1 MRKLQSEERGGA
13 WWAVGTRIQ
22 DYPVESPFDVA
33 KGWQAILEST
43 RTRLNSFSDEE
54 RARMINWGYLQ
65 CDLSVRSYYLK
76 EADPPSSLPYP
87 DYAFT
92 ERPGEIA

>member
-1 MRKLQSEERGGA
+1 
-13 WWAVGTRIQ
+13 
-22 DYPVESPFDVA
+22 
-33 KGWQAILEST
+33 
-43 RTRLNSFSDEE
+43 
-54 RARMINWGYLQ
+54 MINWGYLQ